1 MDPQSN
7 FGFSKINMESFTKI
21 KIYEYI
27 MVKMDQNLLISHQQ
41 CMIFENFFQ
50 FYWLFWMIDMIIN
63 FEYFSLNIQRFRKNE
78 IQWKKLREF
87 APRMCPF
94 LIKYGPF
101 SKNFFSFIFQFG
113 SLFGSQNLDIFC
125 QNSIISEKIIL
136 W

>member
-50 FYWLFWMIDMIIN
+50 FYWLFWIIDMIIN

-87 APRMCPF
+87 APECV
-94 LIKYGPF
+94 YF
-101 SKNFFSFIFQFG
+101 SSNMDHFQKIFSILFF
-113 SLFGSQNLDIFC
+113 NLDHYLAHKIWIFFV
-125 QNSIISEKIIL
+125 KIR
-136 W
+136 